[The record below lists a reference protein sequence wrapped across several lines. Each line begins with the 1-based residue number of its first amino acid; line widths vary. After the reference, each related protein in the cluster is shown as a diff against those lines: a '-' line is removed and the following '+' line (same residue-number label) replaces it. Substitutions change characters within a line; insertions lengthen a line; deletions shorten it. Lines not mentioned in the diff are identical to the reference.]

1 MPTLEIKRME
11 AGNVN
16 CYLLVG
22 GKDAVLVDTGREKY
36 RDKVLGA
43 CLDYNVR
50 LIVLT
55 HGHVDHVQNAAYLA
69 RWLQA
74 PIAMHEADLDLLPD
88 NCMQPLTAETPVGK
102 AVLALSV
109 KSFREDVIPEFHP
122 SVFLKEGDTLEKWGI
137 PAKVIELP
145 GHTRGSIGLDI
156 AGKHL
161 LVGDALMNM
170 LYPTASLLYNDRV
183 EMLAS
188 ARKIAGMGERTIW
201 FGHGKPAANRDWVR

>member
-1 MPTLEIKRME
+1 MPTLKIKRME

-22 GKDAVLVDTGREKY
+22 GKDAVLVYTGREKY

-122 SVFLKEGDTLEKWGI
+122 SVFLKEGDTLERWGI
-137 PAKVIELP
+137 PARAVELP

-156 AGKHL
+156 AEKHL

-201 FGHGKPAANRDWVR
+201 FGHGKPAANRDWV

>member
-1 MPTLEIKRME
+1 MPTLKIKRME

-122 SVFLKEGDTLEKWGI
+122 SVFLKEGDTLERWGI
-137 PAKVIELP
+137 PARAVELP

-156 AGKHL
+156 AEKHL

-188 ARKIAGMGERTIW
+188 ARKIAGMGARTIW
-201 FGHGKPAANRDWVR
+201 FGHGKPAANRDWV

>member
-1 MPTLEIKRME
+1 MPTLKIKRME
-11 AGNVN
+11 AGNVTG
-16 CYLLVG
+16 YLLVG

-122 SVFLKEGDTLEKWGI
+122 SVFLKEGDTLERWGI
-137 PAKVIELP
+137 PARAVELP

-156 AGKHL
+156 AEKHL

-201 FGHGKPAANRDWVR
+201 FGHGKPAANRDWV

>member
-36 RDKVLGA
+36 QDKVLGA

-50 LIVLT
+50 LIILT

-122 SVFLKEGDTLEKWGI
+122 SVFLKEGDTLERWGI
-137 PAKVIELP
+137 PARAVELP

-156 AGKHL
+156 AEKHL

-201 FGHGKPAANRDWVR
+201 FGHGKPAANRDWV

>member
-1 MPTLEIKRME
+1 MPTLKIKRME

-36 RDKVLGA
+36 QDKVLGA

-50 LIVLT
+50 LIILT

-122 SVFLKEGDTLEKWGI
+122 SVFLKEGDTLERWGI
-137 PAKVIELP
+137 PARAVELP

-156 AGKHL
+156 AEKHL

-201 FGHGKPAANRDWVR
+201 FGHGKPLKNEDW

>member
-1 MPTLEIKRME
+1 MPTLKIKRME

-36 RDKVLGA
+36 QDKVLGA

-50 LIVLT
+50 LMILT

-122 SVFLKEGDTLEKWGI
+122 SVFLKEGDTLERWGI
-137 PAKVIELP
+137 PARAVELP

-156 AGKHL
+156 AEKHL

-201 FGHGKPAANRDWVR
+201 FGHGKPAANRDWV

>member
-36 RDKVLGA
+36 QDKVLGA

-50 LIVLT
+50 LIILT

-69 RWLQA
+69 QWLQA

-102 AVLALSV
+102 AVLSV

>member
-1 MPTLEIKRME
+1 MPTLKIKRME

-16 CYLLVG
+16 CYLLTA

-145 GHTRGSIGLDI
+145 GHTREIGR
-156 AGKHL
+156 AH
-161 LVGDALMNM
+161 V
-170 LYPTASLLYNDRV
+170 
-183 EMLAS
+183 
-188 ARKIAGMGERTIW
+188 
-201 FGHGKPAANRDWVR
+201 

>member
-1 MPTLEIKRME
+1 MPTLKIKRME

-16 CYLLVG
+16 CYLLTA

-122 SVFLKEGDTLEKWGI
+122 SVFLKEGDTLERWGI
-137 PAKVIELP
+137 PARVVELP

-156 AGKHL
+156 AEKHL

-201 FGHGKPAANRDWVR
+201 FGHGKPAANRDWV